1 MQVAV
6 ASHADGQQSLQG
18 ITVACVH
25 VGEVAGDGAGVT
37 LFGDPQAFERRG
49 DLLKEEGDDLR
60 QESILVGVV
69 VVEGRARHHRRGAD
83 VGDTDVCIWLGLAR
97 LDEAGTDR
105 PTRLPDAQ
113 VQVLFGLAPVLICAT
128 QEHVAPIICPLSI
141 GLSYA

>member
-1 MQVAV
+1 M
-6 ASHADGQQSLQG
+6 
-18 ITVACVH
+18 T
-25 VGEVAGDGAGVT
+25 GDGARVA
-37 LFGDPQAFERRG
+37 LLSEPQALKRRG
-49 DLLKEEGDDLR
+49 DLLKEEGDDLG
-60 QESILVGVV
+60 EEGILVGVV

-83 VGDTDVCIWLGLAR
+83 VGDTDVRIWLGLAR

-128 QEHVAPIICPLSI
+128 QEHVAPIIFPLSI